1 METNSKLDIA
11 SQTKELEVYSPFVL
25 SIYDYFVLSF
35 FCPLL
40 WGCGK
45 TPILNLYNKYVTT
58 QHMDIG
64 VGTGYFLDK
73 CQFPNAKPNI
83 TLVDLN
89 DSCLDYTSQRIQRY
103 NPKTCKTD
111 IYQPLSLNEKF
122 NSVSMT
128 LLLHCLP
135 GSIQDKAKI
144 FENITPLLS
153 PGATLFGATVLGKNV
168 ELNFIAKKLMKVY
181 NKHKIFCNLQDDLE
195 GLTTALN
202 SYFTQVEIE
211 MRGAIALFCARYK
224 SIPMTSFIAS

>member
-1 METNSKLDIA
+1 METNPAIS
-11 SQTKELEVYSPFVL
+11 SQTKELEIYSPFIL

-45 TPILNLYNKYVTT
+45 SPILNLYNKHVTT
-58 QHMDIG
+58 QHLDIG

-73 CQFPNAKPNI
+73 CTFPSNTPNI

-89 DSCLDYTSQRIQRY
+89 DSCLNYTAERIQRY
-103 NPKTCKTD
+103 KPKRCKAD
-111 IYQPLSLNEKF
+111 IYQPLPLTEKF

-135 GSIQDKAKI
+135 GNIQEKGKI
-144 FENITPLLS
+144 FENITPLLTQ
-153 PGATLFGATVLGKNV
+153 GATLFGATVLGKDV

-181 NKHKIFCNLQDDLE
+181 NKHGIFCNLQDDLV
-195 GLTTALN
+195 GLTTILN
-202 SYFTQVEIE
+202 SYFPQVEIE
-211 MRGAIALFCARYK
+211 MRGSIALFSARR
-224 SIPMTSFIAS
+224 